1 MALHDNSCE
10 MQSQL
15 PVLSWPGN
23 KETTQASSP
32 SVSPKPIGQGVY

>member
-15 PVLSWPGN
+15 PVLGWSGD
-23 KETTQASSP
+23 KGTTQASSP
-32 SVSPKPIGQGVY
+32 SVSPKPTGQGVY